1 MSYKTVSGDI
11 NGKFNNISINNSS
24 KVLPI
29 RINGSQMNISHIL
42 PKQTISKEDGS
53 SYSSLL
59 LPKVHIKQT
68 DLLTIDEKGNLNM
81 VVTKGDVDDLITTSS
96 DEGLVIKEGSVLS
109 AGDHLQLKA
118 SPAPVVTTNTSG
130 RLDAFNIWHSTFE
143 PYILG
148 YADADKPN
156 FYSHGLVRQ
165 GSATHANTFLR
176 KDGQWASMSS
186 YTGSVASNFLSLN
199 DTPTT
204 YSDSENKY
212 VRVTYEGGGGL
223 EFNSPTTSEITEG
236 TNLYYT
242 DSRVVSKTSD
252 LLSSG
257 DINSLLVNGN
267 ITANSFV
274 STSDIRKK
282 TNVSKMRIKEIDY
295 MCDSLQPCKY
305 NLKGNTRRRYG
316 FIAQEV
322 KKTHPE
328 LVLEK
333 EDGTLGID
341 YIDIIAGLVGKA
353 KNLQSQVDG
362 LSKCVT
368 YLMKT
373 QN

>member
-1 MSYKTVSGDI
+1 M
-11 NGKFNNISINNSS
+11 
-24 KVLPI
+24 
-29 RINGSQMNISHIL
+29 
-42 PKQTISKEDGS
+42 
-53 SYSSLL
+53 
-59 LPKVHIKQT
+59 
-68 DLLTIDEKGNLNM
+68 
-81 VVTKGDVDDLITTSS
+81 
-96 DEGLVIKEGSVLS
+96 
-109 AGDHLQLKA
+109 
-118 SPAPVVTTNTSG
+118 
-130 RLDAFNIWHSTFE
+130 WHSTFE

-165 GSATHANTFLR
+165 GSSTHANTFLR

-274 STSDIRKK
+274 STSDR
-282 TNVSKMRIKEIDY
+282 RLKENISY
-295 MCDSLQPCKY
+295 LNKGECASLIDSLRPRKY
-305 NLKGNTRRRYG
+305 NLKGDTRTRYG
-316 FIAQEV
+316 FIAQDV
-322 KKTHPE
+322 RKTHPE
-328 LVLEK
+328 LVIEK
-333 EDGTLGID
+333 EDGSLGID
-341 YIDIIAGLVGKA
+341 YIDIIAGLVGKTQA
-353 KNLQSQVDG
+353 LQRQIEIMKGLLKLNSQVRI
-362 LSKCVT
+362 
-368 YLMKT
+368 
-373 QN
+373 